1 MLDVILR
8 LVGDYLLMMFS
19 MQELLTVTPL
29 FYFIFLG
36 QRLIT
41 FNDSTLQCKDW
52 STIGIH
58 LVPVAFLQQFKR
70 FLRQEWVVD
79 KSTIHCNFV
88 LRWDWEIESAV
99 SCIVDTA
106 IGANS
111 NFLVPHIYSC
121 TRKGF
126 LILYKSIP
134 VQLPIGLKGI
144 GALTNSSNMLNSPW
158 IRSAGNSWATMI
170 ITWMAGINSKRQIH
184 DTINKRDLIT
194 SNKVDFS
201 FLPSKI

>member
-1 MLDVILR
+1 
-8 LVGDYLLMMFS
+8 MFS
-19 MQELLTVTPL
+19 KQELLTVTPL

-99 SCIVDTA
+99 SCIVNTA

-111 NFLVPHIYSC
+111 NFLILHIYSC
-121 TRKGF
+121 TTTHWFEGHRRPDK
-126 LILYKSIP
+126 LLKHVELSLNPISR
-134 VQLPIGLKGI
+134 QLL
-144 GALTNSSNMLNSPW
+144 SNNDHYLNSWHQFKTSNLWPYQ
-158 IRSAGNSWATMI
+158 R
-170 ITWMAGINSKRQIH
+170 
-184 DTINKRDLIT
+184 RDLIT

>member
-1 MLDVILR
+1 MGFYLNQEPFIFICSNDKGHLEIYLLSRYMLDVILR

-79 KSTIHCNFV
+79 KSTIHCYFV

-111 NFLVPHIYSC
+111 NFLILHIYSC
-121 TRKGF
+121 T
-126 LILYKSIP
+126 
-134 VQLPIGLKGI
+134 
-144 GALTNSSNMLNSPW
+144 T
-158 IRSAGNSWATMI
+158 T
-170 ITWMAGINSKRQIH
+170 H
-184 DTINKRDLIT
+184 
-194 SNKVDFS
+194 
-201 FLPSKI
+201 

>member
-1 MLDVILR
+1 MWKGFYLNQEPFIFICSNDKGHLEIYLLSRYMLDVILR
-8 LVGDYLLMMFS
+8 LVGDYLLIMFS

-41 FNDSTLQCKDW
+41 FNDSTFQCKDW

-111 NFLVPHIYSC
+111 NFLILHIYSC
-121 TRKGF
+121 T
-126 LILYKSIP
+126 
-134 VQLPIGLKGI
+134 
-144 GALTNSSNMLNSPW
+144 T
-158 IRSAGNSWATMI
+158 T
-170 ITWMAGINSKRQIH
+170 H
-184 DTINKRDLIT
+184 
-194 SNKVDFS
+194 
-201 FLPSKI
+201 